1 MYLILELINVS
12 DDDGSDI
19 VFDSDDDDREGSKK
33 SKSNKL
39 NLKDDIQ
46 SMFASADEFAMLLE
60 EEGNSGTKPGS
71 SSAFENKD
79 NAGI

>member
-1 MYLILELINVS
+1 MNVS
-12 DDDGSDI
+12 DDEDSDI
-19 VFDSDDDDREGSKK
+19 VFDSDDDDPKASKK

-39 NLKDDIQ
+39 DLKGDIQ

-60 EEGNSGTKPGS
+60 DEGNSGTKPGS

-79 NAGI
+79 NAGM